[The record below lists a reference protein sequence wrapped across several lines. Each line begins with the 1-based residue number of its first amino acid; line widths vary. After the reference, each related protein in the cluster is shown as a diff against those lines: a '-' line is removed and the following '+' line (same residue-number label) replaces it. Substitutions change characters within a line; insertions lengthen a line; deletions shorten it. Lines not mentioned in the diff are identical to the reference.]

1 MQKKKAIEHTQLLVL
16 SLLAGEDMYGYQMIV
31 ELARRSDRTF
41 EMKEG
46 TLYPVLHGLE
56 REGLLEAYQQEAP
69 TGRMRKYYHLT
80 RKGGAALKTEA
91 EAWKTYSGAVNAV
104 LRSSPG
110 LNLA

>member
-16 SLLAGEDMYGYQMIV
+16 SLLAGEGMYGYQMIV

-56 REGLLEAYQQEAP
+56 REGLVEAYQQEAP

-104 LRSSPG
+104 LRSSPE